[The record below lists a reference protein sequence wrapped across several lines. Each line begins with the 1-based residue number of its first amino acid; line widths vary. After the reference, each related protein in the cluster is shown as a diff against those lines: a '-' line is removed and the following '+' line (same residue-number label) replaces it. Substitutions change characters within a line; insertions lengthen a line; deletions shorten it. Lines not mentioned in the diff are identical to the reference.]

1 MFTKTLLSLSL
12 TFFYTDSCL
21 GSVSLISA
29 NGRACRSTG
38 ISIPSARYRWWL

>member
-12 TFFYTDSCL
+12 TFFYTDSCF

-29 NGRACRSTG
+29 NDQVLPQMGYLMLCLPAT
-38 ISIPSARYRWWL
+38 AVE